1 MFHSYSAKSWQIRD
15 LPSYITLSQVAARN
29 RGKSQYSYKVAQER
43 YSPVHSPL
51 ERVRAQAQRI
61 HVALKQ
67 NAHIHVWSKPHFSV
81 HNLILP
87 FPQLQET
94 KCRNPPHSPEILFFF
109 FLLSVQA
116 QKPFFFSRAPI
127 HVVLFYTFVEAAILV
142 RG

>member
-94 KCRNPPHSPEILFFF
+94 KCRNPHSPEILFFF
-109 FLLSVQA
+109 LLSLQA